1 MKNLRFWI
9 LLGGSVSVCA
19 LYLFQIYLSQKIF
32 TEQRILMQGQ
42 QFASM
47 EGTYEASW
55 KQLATRLYQVSSKDP
70 ALAEVLK
77 RNNIAIQ
84 PGKPGTT
91 GAAPSI
97 PTPPPMPAPVPVQP
111 PTTSKTK
118 TPVGP

>member
-9 LLGGSVSVCA
+9 LLGGSLCVCA
-19 LYLFQIYLSQKIF
+19 LYLLQIYLSQKIF
-32 TEQRILMQGQ
+32 AEQRMLMQGQ

-47 EGTYEASW
+47 SGTYEASW

-84 PGKPGTT
+84 ANKS
-91 GAAPSI
+91 GATETA
-97 PTPPPMPAPVPVQP
+97 PAPASVQLP
-111 PTTSKTK
+111 ATPKAK